1 MLNGLFNLSPQG
13 YYLLDL
19 DVVTDN
25 FNRFYNSISA
35 KHKNLQLAYSYKTN
49 YTPVLCKHLHKL
61 GAWAEV
67 VSEMEFDLA
76 VLNKVKPPE
85 IILNGPSKT
94 RRLVDK
100 CLNFGSLI
108 QIDNLSEWLFVKE
121 WALLNPTKKAMIGLR
136 VNPTDDYKLSSRFG
150 LSVADSEFEMVLQD
164 LEKFPQLSL
173 KGLHI
178 HVIDQART
186 PAFFANHIKYLQ
198 KLSKKYSLELAYLNI
213 GGGFYSE
220 MHPEL
225 EKQFLDNIPSM
236 EDYGKALGIQMQKI
250 NPEMKLIIEPGALL
264 VANAMSFA
272 CKIAA
277 IKKNGPTNLA
287 ICTGSKY
294 NIKPT
299 LHAKQMPFT
308 RIGEE
313 VESQFNNIQISGY
326 TCKEDD
332 ILIDSYSGPLAV
344 GDVLLFDNLGAYVT
358 VFKPPFI
365 EPDFAIYS
373 AHQGNLTS
381 VRRQQTLSDILM
393 GFDC

>member
-1 MLNGLFNLSPQG
+1 MNNSKLNDLFNLSPQG

-67 VSEMEFDLA
+67 VSEMEFDMA
-76 VLNKVKPPE
+76 VLNKVKPAE

-94 RRLVDK
+94 RQLVDK

-178 HVIDQART
+178 HVIDQSRT

-198 KLSKKYSLELAYLNI
+198 KLSKKYSL
-213 GGGFYSE
+213 
-220 MHPEL
+220 
-225 EKQFLDNIPSM
+225 
-236 EDYGKALGIQMQKI
+236 
-250 NPEMKLIIEPGALL
+250 
-264 VANAMSFA
+264 
-272 CKIAA
+272 
-277 IKKNGPTNLA
+277 
-287 ICTGSKY
+287 
-294 NIKPT
+294 
-299 LHAKQMPFT
+299 
-308 RIGEE
+308 
-313 VESQFNNIQISGY
+313 
-326 TCKEDD
+326 
-332 ILIDSYSGPLAV
+332 
-344 GDVLLFDNLGAYVT
+344 
-358 VFKPPFI
+358 
-365 EPDFAIYS
+365 
-373 AHQGNLTS
+373 
-381 VRRQQTLSDILM
+381 
-393 GFDC
+393 